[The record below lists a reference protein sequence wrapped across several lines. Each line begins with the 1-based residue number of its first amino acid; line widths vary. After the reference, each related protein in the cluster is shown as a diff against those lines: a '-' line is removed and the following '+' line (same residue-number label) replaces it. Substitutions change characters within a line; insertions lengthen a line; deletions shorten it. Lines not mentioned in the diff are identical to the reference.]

1 MARNKKPSESL
12 FVFMNHLISL
22 LMKNCQHRTMQHYK
36 ATLNSFKRF
45 RAGKDIALKDID
57 TEEMQ
62 SYEAYL
68 RNVAKVCSNTSSF
81 YLRILRATYNKAVE
95 KGLTAQQRP
104 FRNVYTGIAKTRKR
118 AIPTEVISRLRRLA
132 STEHLTSRQEL
143 AMDAFLMSFCLRGMS
158 FIDLAHLRKSDLRDG
173 YLHYVRSKTGQRLSI
188 RWEKPMQDIVDK
200 YQSQNHSSPYLLPF
214 LIGGRYGNRGKA
226 VDKEQE
232 ESRLYHNAETR
243 MAYHLKRL
251 GAKMGIRGKL
261 TLYVA
266 RHSWATAARDNHV
279 SLSVISEAL
288 GHNSETTTQIYLRSI
303 QTSEIDDANAKVLA
317 AI

>member
-1 MARNKKPSESL
+1 MARNKKTSESL
-12 FVFMNHLISL
+12 FVFMSQLISL
-22 LMKNCQHRTMQHYK
+22 LMKNGQHRTMQHYK
-36 ATLNSFKRF
+36 ATLGSFRRF
-45 RAGKDIALKDID
+45 RAGKDITLKDID
-57 TEEMQ
+57 TEEIQ
-62 SYEAYL
+62 PYEAYV

-95 KGLTAQQRP
+95 KGLAAQQRP

-118 AIPTEVISRLRRLA
+118 AVPTGVISQLRHLESTVRL
-132 STEHLTSRQEL
+132 TPRQEM
-143 AMDAFLMSFCLRGMS
+143 ARDAFLMSFYLRGMS
-158 FIDLAHLRKSDLRDG
+158 FIDLAHLRKSDLRNG

-188 RWEKPMQDIVDK
+188 RWERQMQEIVDK
-200 YQSQNHSSPYLLPF
+200 YRSQTQSSPYLLPF
-214 LIGGRYGNRGKA
+214 LTGGRCEDRNKA
-226 VDKEQE
+226 MDNEQE
-232 ESRLYHNAETR
+232 DSRLYHNAEAR
-243 MAYHLKRL
+243 MAYHLKGL
-251 GAKMGIRGKL
+251 GAKIGINGKL

-266 RHSWATAARDNHV
+266 RHSWATAARDHHV

>member
-1 MARNKKPSESL
+1 MARNKKTSESL
-12 FVFMNHLISL
+12 FVFMSQLISL
-22 LMKNCQHRTMQHYK
+22 LMKNGQHRTMQHYK
-36 ATLNSFKRF
+36 ATLGSFRRF
-45 RAGKDIALKDID
+45 RAGKDIVLKDID
-57 TEEMQ
+57 TEEIQ

-95 KGLTAQQRP
+95 KGLAAQQRP
-104 FRNVYTGIAKTRKR
+104 FRNVYTGIAKTCKR
-118 AIPTEVISRLRRLA
+118 AVPTEVISQLRHLESTVRL
-132 STEHLTSRQEL
+132 TPRQEM
-143 AMDAFLMSFCLRGMS
+143 ARDAFLMSFYLRGMS

-188 RWEKPMQDIVDK
+188 RWERQMQEIVDK
-200 YQSQNHSSPYLLPF
+200 YRSQTLSSPYLLPF
-214 LIGGRYGNRGKA
+214 LTGGRCEDRNKA
-226 VDKEQE
+226 MDNEQE
-232 ESRLYHNAETR
+232 DSRLYHNAEAR

-251 GAKMGIRGKL
+251 GAKIGINGKL

-266 RHSWATAARDNHV
+266 RHSWATAARGHHV

>member
-1 MARNKKPSESL
+1 MARNKKTSESL
-12 FVFMNHLISL
+12 FVYMNHLISL
-22 LMKNCQHRTMQHYK
+22 LMKNGQYRTMQHYK
-36 ATLNSFKRF
+36 ATLGSFRRF

-57 TEEMQ
+57 TEEIQ

-81 YLRILRATYNKAVE
+81 YLRILRAAYNKAVE
-95 KGLTAQQRP
+95 KGLAAQQRP

-118 AIPTEVISRLRRLA
+118 AVPTEVISQLRHLESTVRL
-132 STEHLTSRQEL
+132 TPRQEM
-143 AMDAFLMSFCLRGMS
+143 ARDAFLMSFYLRGMS

-188 RWEKPMQDIVDK
+188 RWEKQMQEIVDK
-200 YQSQNHSSPYLLPF
+200 YRSQTLSSPYLLPF
-214 LIGGRYGNRGKA
+214 LTGGRCEDRNKA
-226 VDKEQE
+226 MDNEQE
-232 ESRLYHNAETR
+232 DSRLYHNAEAR

-251 GAKMGIRGKL
+251 GAKIGIKGKL

-266 RHSWATAARDNHV
+266 RHSWATAARDHHV

>member
-1 MARNKKPSESL
+1 MARNKKTSESL
-12 FVFMNHLISL
+12 FVYMSHLISL
-22 LMKNCQHRTMQHYK
+22 LMKNGQHRTMQHYK
-36 ATLNSFKRF
+36 ATLGSFRRF

-57 TEEMQ
+57 TEEIQ

-81 YLRILRATYNKAVE
+81 YLRILRAAYNKAVE
-95 KGLTAQQRP
+95 KGLAAQQRP

-118 AIPTEVISRLRRLA
+118 AVPTEVISQLRHLESTVRL
-132 STEHLTSRQEL
+132 TPRQEM
-143 AMDAFLMSFCLRGMS
+143 ARDAFLMSFYLRGMS

-188 RWEKPMQDIVDK
+188 RWERQMQEIVDK
-200 YQSQNHSSPYLLPF
+200 YRSQTQSSPYLLPF
-214 LIGGRYGNRGKA
+214 LTGGRCEDRNKA
-226 VDKEQE
+226 MDNGQE
-232 ESRLYHNAETR
+232 DSRLYHNAEAR

-251 GAKMGIRGKL
+251 GAKIGINGKL

-266 RHSWATAARDNHV
+266 RHSWATAARGHHV

>member
-1 MARNKKPSESL
+1 MARNKKTSESL
-12 FVFMNHLISL
+12 FVYMSHLISL
-22 LMKNCQHRTMQHYK
+22 LMKNGQHRTMQHYK
-36 ATLNSFKRF
+36 ATLGSFRRF

-57 TEEMQ
+57 TEEIQ
-62 SYEAYL
+62 SYEVYL

-95 KGLTAQQRP
+95 KGLAAQQRP

-118 AIPTEVISRLRRLA
+118 AVPTKVISQLRHLESTVRL
-132 STEHLTSRQEL
+132 TPRQEM
-143 AMDAFLMSFCLRGMS
+143 ARDAFLMSFYLRGMS

-188 RWEKPMQDIVDK
+188 RWERQMQEIVDK
-200 YQSQNHSSPYLLPF
+200 YRSQTQSSPYLLPF
-214 LIGGRYGNRGKA
+214 LTGGRCEDRNKA
-226 VDKEQE
+226 MDNEQE
-232 ESRLYHNAETR
+232 DSRLYHNAEAR

-251 GAKMGIRGKL
+251 GAKIGIKGKL

-266 RHSWATAARDNHV
+266 RHSWATAARDHHV

>member
-1 MARNKKPSESL
+1 MARNKKTSESL
-12 FVFMNHLISL
+12 FVYMSHLISL
-22 LMKNCQHRTMQHYK
+22 LMKNGQHRTMQHYK
-36 ATLNSFKRF
+36 ATLGSFRRF

-57 TEEMQ
+57 TEEIQ

-81 YLRILRATYNKAVE
+81 YLRILRAAYNKAVE
-95 KGLTAQQRP
+95 KGLAAQQRP

-118 AIPTEVISRLRRLA
+118 AVPTEVISQLRHLESTVRL
-132 STEHLTSRQEL
+132 TPRQEM
-143 AMDAFLMSFCLRGMS
+143 ARDAFLMSFYLRGMS

-188 RWEKPMQDIVDK
+188 RWEKQMQEIVDK
-200 YQSQNHSSPYLLPF
+200 YRSQTLSSPYLLPF
-214 LIGGRYGNRGKA
+214 LTGGRCEDRNKA
-226 VDKEQE
+226 MDNGQE
-232 ESRLYHNAETR
+232 ESRLYHNAEAR

-251 GAKMGIRGKL
+251 GAKIGIKGKL

-266 RHSWATAARDNHV
+266 RHSWATAARDHHV

>member
-1 MARNKKPSESL
+1 MARNKKTSESL
-12 FVFMNHLISL
+12 FVYMSHLISL
-22 LMKNCQHRTMQHYK
+22 LMKNGQHRTMQHYK
-36 ATLNSFKRF
+36 ATLGSFRRF
-45 RAGKDIALKDID
+45 RAGKDIVLKDID
-57 TEEMQ
+57 TEEIQ

-81 YLRILRATYNKAVE
+81 YLRILRAAYNKAVE
-95 KGLTAQQRP
+95 KGLAAQQRP

-118 AIPTEVISRLRRLA
+118 AVPTEVISQLRHLESTVRL
-132 STEHLTSRQEL
+132 TPRQEM
-143 AMDAFLMSFCLRGMS
+143 ARDAFLMSFYLRGMS

-188 RWEKPMQDIVDK
+188 RWERQMQEIVDK
-200 YQSQNHSSPYLLPF
+200 YRSQTQSSPYLLPF
-214 LIGGRYGNRGKA
+214 LTGGRCEDRNKA
-226 VDKEQE
+226 MDNEQE
-232 ESRLYHNAETR
+232 DSRLYHNAEAR
-243 MAYHLKRL
+243 MAYHLKGL
-251 GAKMGIRGKL
+251 GAKIGITGKL

-266 RHSWATAARDNHV
+266 RHSWATAARDHHV

>member
-1 MARNKKPSESL
+1 MARNKKTSESL
-12 FVFMNHLISL
+12 FVYMSHLISL
-22 LMKNCQHRTMQHYK
+22 LMKNGQHRTMQHYK
-36 ATLNSFKRF
+36 ATLGSFRRF
-45 RAGKDIALKDID
+45 RAGKDIVLKDID
-57 TEEMQ
+57 TEEIQ

-95 KGLTAQQRP
+95 KGLAAQQRP

-118 AIPTEVISRLRRLA
+118 AVPTEVISQLRHLESTVRL
-132 STEHLTSRQEL
+132 TPRQEM
-143 AMDAFLMSFCLRGMS
+143 ARDAFLMSFYLRGMS

-188 RWEKPMQDIVDK
+188 RWERQMQEIVDK
-200 YQSQNHSSPYLLPF
+200 YRSQTQSSPYLLPF
-214 LIGGRYGNRGKA
+214 LTGGRCEDRNKA
-226 VDKEQE
+226 MDNEQE
-232 ESRLYHNAETR
+232 DSRLYHNAEAR

-251 GAKMGIRGKL
+251 GAKIGINGKL

-266 RHSWATAARDNHV
+266 RHSWATAARDHHV

>member
-1 MARNKKPSESL
+1 MARNKKTSESL
-12 FVFMNHLISL
+12 FVYMSHLISL
-22 LMKNCQHRTMQHYK
+22 LMKNGQHRTMQHYK
-36 ATLNSFKRF
+36 ATLGSFRRF
-45 RAGKDIALKDID
+45 RAGKDIAIKDID
-57 TEEMQ
+57 TEEIQ

-81 YLRILRATYNKAVE
+81 YLLILRAAYNKAVE
-95 KGLTAQQRP
+95 KGLAAQQRP

-118 AIPTEVISRLRRLA
+118 AIPTGVISQLRHLESTVHLA
-132 STEHLTSRQEL
+132 PRQEM
-143 AMDAFLMSFCLRGMS
+143 ARDAFLMSFYLRGMS

-173 YLHYVRSKTGQRLSI
+173 YLHYVRSKTGQCLSI
-188 RWEKPMQDIVDK
+188 RWEKQMQEIVDK
-200 YQSQNHSSPYLLPF
+200 YQSQTLSSPYLLPF
-214 LIGGRYGNRGKA
+214 LTGGRCEDRNKA
-226 VDKEQE
+226 MDNEQE
-232 ESRLYHNAETR
+232 ESRLYHNAEAR

-251 GAKMGIRGKL
+251 GAKIGITGKL

-266 RHSWATAARDNHV
+266 RHSWATAARDRHV

>member
-1 MARNKKPSESL
+1 MARNKKTSESL
-12 FVFMNHLISL
+12 FVYMSHLISL
-22 LMKNCQHRTMQHYK
+22 LMKNGQHRTMQHYK
-36 ATLNSFKRF
+36 ATLGSFRRF
-45 RAGKDIALKDID
+45 RAGKDIVLKDID
-57 TEEMQ
+57 TEEIQ

-81 YLRILRATYNKAVE
+81 YLRILRAAYNKAVE
-95 KGLTAQQRP
+95 KGLAAQQRP

-118 AIPTEVISRLRRLA
+118 AVPTEVISQLRHLESTVRL
-132 STEHLTSRQEL
+132 TPRQEM
-143 AMDAFLMSFCLRGMS
+143 ARDAFLMSFYLRGMS

-188 RWEKPMQDIVDK
+188 RWERQMQEIVDK
-200 YQSQNHSSPYLLPF
+200 YRSQTQSSPDLLPF
-214 LIGGRYGNRGKA
+214 LTGGRCEDRNKA
-226 VDKEQE
+226 MDNEQE
-232 ESRLYHNAETR
+232 DSRLYHNAEAR
-243 MAYHLKRL
+243 MAYHLKGL
-251 GAKMGIRGKL
+251 GAKIGITGKL

-266 RHSWATAARDNHV
+266 RHSWATAARDHHV

>member
-1 MARNKKPSESL
+1 MARNKKTSESL
-12 FVFMNHLISL
+12 FVFMSQLISL
-22 LMKNCQHRTMQHYK
+22 LMKNGQHRTMQHYK
-36 ATLNSFKRF
+36 ATQGSFRRF
-45 RAGKDIALKDID
+45 RAGKDITLKDID
-57 TEEMQ
+57 TEEIQ

-95 KGLTAQQRP
+95 KGLAAQQRP

-118 AIPTEVISRLRRLA
+118 AVPTEVISQLRHLESTVRL
-132 STEHLTSRQEL
+132 TPRQEM
-143 AMDAFLMSFCLRGMS
+143 ARDAFLMSFYLRGMS

-188 RWEKPMQDIVDK
+188 RWERQMQEIVDK
-200 YQSQNHSSPYLLPF
+200 YRSQTQSSPYLLPF
-214 LIGGRYGNRGKA
+214 LTGGRCEDRNKA
-226 VDKEQE
+226 MDNEQE
-232 ESRLYHNAETR
+232 DSRLYHNAEAR
-243 MAYHLKRL
+243 MAYHLKGL
-251 GAKMGIRGKL
+251 GAKIGITGKL

-266 RHSWATAARDNHV
+266 RHSWATAARDHHV